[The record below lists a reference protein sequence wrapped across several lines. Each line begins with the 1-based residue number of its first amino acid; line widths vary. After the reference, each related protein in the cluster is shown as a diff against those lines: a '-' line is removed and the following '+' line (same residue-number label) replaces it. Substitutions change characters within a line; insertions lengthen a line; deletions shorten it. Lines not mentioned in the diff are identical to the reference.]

1 MSGQARNSIAV
12 IGGGA
17 TGTLLALHLLR
28 SQRDD
33 LRVTIVERRDDVGR
47 GMAYSTSSDEH
58 LLNVP
63 ASRMGAFAD
72 QPGHFWDWA
81 TRNELTQD
89 RAPTSFFP
97 RHVYGRYL
105 GDLVREAQGDGSP
118 KARLRVV
125 HDDCVAVAPTAS
137 GVDVQLASGVSLPS
151 HAVVLAVGHDP
162 EPVQQ
167 FPFAVRPCVSDEL
180 VQDPDADILVL
191 GTGLSMIDTWLTLTA
206 QGHRGRIVALSRR
219 GLLPQPHRHE
229 RHPIQLD
236 LADIPLGTE
245 FSYFV
250 RWFTR
255 LIADTEA
262 AGGNWR
268 DVIDGV
274 RPFNQRIW
282 MDWPVSGRKR
292 FLEHYK
298 AWWDI
303 HRHRIAPEIRA
314 RAEAAID
321 DGSLEPV
328 AGRLVDVVQDN
339 GSLVARIRRR
349 GERDIE
355 EMRFAQIYD
364 CTGIVRDVAKGSS
377 AVVRALIER
386 GLARPD
392 LLRVGL
398 DVTQDCAVL
407 SGEGKASDRIFAAG
421 PLTRGTFFEI
431 DAIPEIRLQCAA
443 LAKKMLD

>member
-1 MSGQARNSIAV
+1 MTGQARNSIAI

-17 TGTLLALHLLR
+17 TGTLLALHLLK
-28 SQRDD
+28 SQREE
-33 LRVTIVERRDDVGR
+33 LRIILVERRSDVGR
-47 GMAYSTSSDEH
+47 GMAYSTLSEEH

-72 QPGHFWDWA
+72 NPGHFWDWV
-81 TRNELTQD
+81 TKNNLTQD

-105 GDLVREAQGDGSP
+105 GDLVREAQGDGSA

-162 EPVQQ
+162 EAVQQ

-180 VQDPDADILVL
+180 VDDPDGDILVL

-219 GLLPQPHRHE
+219 GLLPQPHRNE
-229 RHPIQLD
+229 RNPIQLD

-328 AGRLVDVVQDN
+328 AGRLVDVMQDN
-339 GSLVARIRRR
+339 GSLVARVRRR
-349 GERDIE
+349 GEREIE
-355 EMRFAQIYD
+355 EMRFSRIYD

-407 SGEGKASDRIFAAG
+407 AGDGKASDRIFAAG

-443 LAKKMLD
+443 LAKTILD